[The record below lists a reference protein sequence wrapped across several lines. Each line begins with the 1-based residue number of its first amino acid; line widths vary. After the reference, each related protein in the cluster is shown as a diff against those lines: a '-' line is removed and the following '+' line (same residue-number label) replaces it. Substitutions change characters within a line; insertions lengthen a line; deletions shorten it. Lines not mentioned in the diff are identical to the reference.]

1 MKGSKERSKFREF
14 ALFAAVLIA
23 PAILVAQSQQ
33 GPYSEQDPSAWDG
46 AMKRFSQLDR
56 ENPPPMG
63 AILITGSSSIARWN
77 DQAAEALAPL
87 TVIARGFG
95 GSVMNDVLHHLD
107 TVALKYKPRAIVIYE
122 GDNDT
127 SFGVQERDIVAT
139 FGKIVDKIHK
149 ELPDTRI
156 YVMAVKPSTLRVS
169 VWENAK
175 RVNEGYK
182 EAAKRDPKVFFIDS
196 ATPFL
201 KADGSVMTD
210 IFVEDGLHLNP
221 MGNLIW
227 GSVIRAALM
236 PQEARYE

>member
-1 MKGSKERSKFREF
+1 MNKFERQILRNGLIAFLF
-14 ALFAAVLIA
+14 ALLALPAAAQRGSDPSIWDESMERFAREDRTYPPAMGAVL
-23 PAILVAQSQQ
+23 L
-33 GPYSEQDPSAWDG
+33 
-46 AMKRFSQLDR
+46 
-56 ENPPPMG
+56 
-63 AILITGSSSIARWN
+63 TGSSSIARWN
-77 DQAAEALAPL
+77 DQAAKALAPL
-87 TVIARGFG
+87 TVIPRGFG

-107 TVALKYKPRAIVIYE
+107 TVALKYKPRAILIYE

-127 SFGVQERDIVAT
+127 AYGIAEEEIVGT
-139 FGKIVDKIHK
+139 LEKIVDKVHK
-149 ELPDTRI
+149 ELPETRI
-156 YVMAVKPSTLRVS
+156 YVMAVKPSTLRAD
-169 VWENAK
+169 VWGNAQ
-175 RVNEGYK
+175 RVNAGYK
-182 EAAKRDPKVFFIDS
+182 EIAKHNPQVYYVDS

>member
-1 MKGSKERSKFREF
+1 MKKITEKFSRKI
-14 ALFAAVLIA
+14 LILLSF
-23 PAILVAQSQQ
+23 AILAAPVSGQREA
-33 GPYSEQDPSAWDG
+33 DPTVWDG
-46 AMKRFSQLDR
+46 AMERFAEQDR
-56 ENPPPMG
+56 MNPPPMG
-63 AILITGSSSIARWN
+63 AILLTGSSSIARWN
-77 DQAAEALAPL
+77 DQAAKALAPL

-95 GSVMNDVLHHLD
+95 GSMMSDVVHHLD
-107 TVALKYKPRAIVIYE
+107 TVALKYKPRAILIYE

-127 SFGVQERDIVAT
+127 FYGVEEKEII
-139 FGKIVDKIHK
+139 GSLSKIVDKVHQ

-156 YVMAVKPSTLRVS
+156 YVMAVKPSTSRVG
-169 VWENAK
+169 VWENAQI
-175 RVNEGYK
+175 VNAAYK
-182 EAAKRDPKVFFIDS
+182 EIAKHDPQVYFVDS

-201 KADGSVMTD
+201 KSDGSVMTD

>member
-1 MKGSKERSKFREF
+1 MNKFTRQILRNGLIACLF
-14 ALFAAVLIA
+14 ALLALPAAAQRGSDPSIWDESMERFAREDRTNPPAMGAVL
-23 PAILVAQSQQ
+23 L
-33 GPYSEQDPSAWDG
+33 
-46 AMKRFSQLDR
+46 
-56 ENPPPMG
+56 
-63 AILITGSSSIARWN
+63 TGSSSIARWN
-77 DQAAEALAPL
+77 DQAAKALAPL
-87 TVIARGFG
+87 TVISRGFG

-107 TVALKYKPRAIVIYE
+107 TVALKYRPRAILIYE

-127 SFGVQERDIVAT
+127 AYGIAEEEIVGT
-139 FGKIVDKIHK
+139 LEKIVDKVHK
-149 ELPDTRI
+149 ELPETRI
-156 YVMAVKPSTLRVS
+156 YVMAVKPSTLRVD
-169 VWENAK
+169 VWDNAQ
-175 RVNEGYK
+175 RVNAGYK
-182 EAAKRDPKVFFIDS
+182 EIAKHNPQVYYVDS

>member
-1 MKGSKERSKFREF
+1 MMNKFTSRLLRNISVT
-14 ALFAAVLIA
+14 ALFALLAL
-23 PAILVAQSQQ
+23 PAIGQRGA
-33 GPYSEQDPSAWDG
+33 DPSVWND
-46 AMKRFSQLDR
+46 AMDRFADQDR
-56 ENPPPMG
+56 MTPPPLG
-63 AILITGSSSIARWN
+63 AILLTGSSSIARWN
-77 DQAAEALAPL
+77 DHAAAALAPL

-107 TVALKYKPRAIVIYE
+107 TVALQYKPRAILIYE

-127 SFGVQERDIVAT
+127 AYHIPESEIIGTLNQIVERVN
-139 FGKIVDKIHK
+139 K

-156 YVMAVKPSTLRVS
+156 YVMAVKPSTLRVD

-175 RVNEGYK
+175 RVNAGYR
-182 EAAKRDPKVFFIDS
+182 EIAKNNPQVHYVDS

-201 KADGSVMTD
+201 KTDGSVMTD

-236 PQEARYE
+236 PHEARYE

>member
-1 MKGSKERSKFREF
+1 MMNKFTSRLLRNISVT
-14 ALFAAVLIA
+14 ALFALLAL
-23 PAILVAQSQQ
+23 PAIGQRGA
-33 GPYSEQDPSAWDG
+33 DPSVWND
-46 AMKRFSQLDR
+46 AMDRFADQDR
-56 ENPPPMG
+56 MTPPPLG
-63 AILITGSSSIARWN
+63 AILLTGSSSIARWN
-77 DQAAEALAPL
+77 DHAAAALAPL

-107 TVALKYKPRAIVIYE
+107 TVALQYKPRAILIYE

-127 SFGVQERDIVAT
+127 AYHIPESEIIGTLNQIVERVN
-139 FGKIVDKIHK
+139 K

-156 YVMAVKPSTLRVS
+156 YVMAVKPSTLRVD

-175 RVNEGYK
+175 RVNAGYR
-182 EAAKRDPKVFFIDS
+182 EIAKNNPQVYYVDS

>member
-1 MKGSKERSKFREF
+1 MMNKFTSRLLRNISVT
-14 ALFAAVLIA
+14 ALFALLAL
-23 PAILVAQSQQ
+23 PAIGQRGA
-33 GPYSEQDPSAWDG
+33 DPSVWND
-46 AMKRFSQLDR
+46 AMDRFADQDR
-56 ENPPPMG
+56 MTPPPLG
-63 AILITGSSSIARWN
+63 AILLTGSSSIARWN
-77 DQAAEALAPL
+77 DHAAAALAPL

-107 TVALKYKPRAIVIYE
+107 TVALQYKPRAILIYE

-127 SFGVQERDIVAT
+127 AYHIPESEIIGTLNQIVERVN
-139 FGKIVDKIHK
+139 K

-156 YVMAVKPSTLRVS
+156 YVMAVKPSTLRVD

-175 RVNEGYK
+175 RVNAGYR
-182 EAAKRDPKVFFIDS
+182 EIAKNNPQVYYVDS

-201 KADGSVMTD
+201 RADGSVMTD

-236 PQEARYE
+236 PHEARYE